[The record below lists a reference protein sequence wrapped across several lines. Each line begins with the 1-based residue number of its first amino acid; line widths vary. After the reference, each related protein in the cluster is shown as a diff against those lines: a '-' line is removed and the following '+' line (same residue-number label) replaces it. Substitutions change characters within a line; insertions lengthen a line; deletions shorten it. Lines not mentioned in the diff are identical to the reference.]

1 MVEESLYSKDWFL
14 KAEQDLRRVENL
26 LGCEDWEGA
35 SFHLQQAV
43 EKYLK
48 GYLLSKGWQLK
59 RTHNLVDL
67 LKDALCYDETLE
79 NFRTICDKITEYYTI
94 DRYPFFLD
102 FQLSEEEIRNSLAE
116 AKKLVRKLTQS

>member
-1 MVEESLYSKDWFL
+1 MGKESFYSEDWFL

-26 LGCEDWEGA
+26 LKCEDCEGA

-59 RTHNLVDL
+59 RTHNLIDL
-67 LKDALCYDETLE
+67 LKDALCHDETLKD
-79 NFRTICDKITEYYTI
+79 FRMMCDKITEYYTI

-102 FQLSEEEIRNSLAE
+102 SQLSGEEIRDLLE
-116 AKKLVRKLTQS
+116 EVKELVKKLT